1 MPAKAGDRIVV
12 ESQRVGQPA
21 REGDI
26 LEVIPSASGTIHYRV
41 RWDDGHESDLRPAA
55 GSARVVP
62 GTQGRQRE
70 TAAKPEPAAGRR
82 N

>member
-1 MPAKAGDRIVV
+1 MQANVGDRIVV
-12 ESQRVGQPA
+12 ESRKVGQPA

-26 LEVIPSASGTIHYRV
+26 LEVIESAAGTHFRV

-55 GSARVVP
+55 GSARVFP
-62 GTQGRQRE
+62 RTTTRTRHGLGGR
-70 TAAKPEPAAGRR
+70 P